1 MPIWLRQFTIN
12 KIVSFRQ
19 EEKNEIEKAK
29 TGNNSTSANMGDP
42 LPEHMKKTFQD
53 QAKKSSYATQK
64 SKK

>member
-29 TGNNSTSANMGDP
+29 TGNNSTSAKMGDP
-42 LPEHMKKTFQD
+42 VPDHIKNTFKK
-53 QAKKSSYATQK
+53 ASYATQK

>member
-53 QAKKSSYATQK
+53 QAKKSSYTTQK

>member
-19 EEKNEIEKAK
+19 EENKQIEKAQ

-42 LPEHMKKTFQD
+42 IPDYVKNTF
-53 QAKKSSYATQK
+53 KKSSYTTQK
-64 SKK
+64 AKK